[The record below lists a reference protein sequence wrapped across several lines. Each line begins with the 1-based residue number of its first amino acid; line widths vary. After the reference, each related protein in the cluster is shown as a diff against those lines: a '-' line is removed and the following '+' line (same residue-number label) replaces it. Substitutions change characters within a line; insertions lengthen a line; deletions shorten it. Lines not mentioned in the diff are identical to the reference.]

1 MTLFSNEE
9 LKQLDDE
16 LNSFV
21 KNYNSKTTF
30 NQTDAVFKP
39 KKLTTTE
46 ESNPLKYYAN
56 NNNFI
61 DRLKLYGEDR
71 YGDYHGL
78 PYDGESNEDYI
89 KRFMDDM
96 STLENNSG
104 GGVLSINYLRG
115 ANEKQREN
123 FGELYKVYDVLKE
136 KRVLNPFR
144 KKEEGEIGFFE
155 RGGMR
160 SVIFDFVSDPINL
173 FTLGIGKVVAGK
185 AIGTGTKKGIMSLIP
200 KNKVA
205 AGALSGGITA
215 GTESAAQDL
224 IVQKAK
230 VSGKIQDDIDY
241 GNVAIS
247 GAIGGAFG
255 SALGGV
261 AGKFL
266 DTDYVKLRNKHEL
279 EEIAHFDVMN
289 GMSGQDISKLTGS
302 EFADLVDA
310 LGKQADGT
318 ATVSEKE
325 LIKKG
330 MQELKDAAP
339 ESSSVEP
346 ITRISL
352 AKQMF
357 DSVQDLIKKQ
367 EFRAASGE
375 KDVFLR
381 GMEEVVNP
389 KTGRTKEVP
398 EKISTYISK
407 FFMEMNKKD
416 PEEFFND
423 EKVIKDVL
431 TKNNLTLDQFAS
443 MSRASASKA
452 GQTLQLYSQV
462 AKVINK
468 IKRVDPEFVEAAKK
482 LYKSQNEAVEGQ
494 WWITRFVQAADK
506 NRRALMVSKVSTTVR
521 NAYTGASVVGIQT
534 GSDMLEAALH
544 YGGKAIKS
552 YVNNSGSWTGFKTGL
567 VDAARDSFGLIAY
580 LSEQGLSGDAAKLL
594 LANDPKLLKQLF
606 RTLQEA
612 GDADQMWWIS
622 KQANTLNLLQDS
634 FFRRAFFMAS
644 VDKAMRRT
652 KQTLNIKGKKQQSI
666 IGTHKSTSLMDDT
679 AIPLD
684 ILQRGVDD
692 ALKATF
698 AYSPKR
704 KDSPLAHYFVRA
716 IEQTPFVGTA
726 VFPFARFMTN
736 AMAFQLKYS
745 ILNAGYFAMRRSDVV
760 KKVLSQ
766 SKDLTA
772 RELQEFNESV
782 SKSIVGSAMLAAS
795 YEYRK
800 RNQDTNWYNVKLS
813 SGRTMDMRPM
823 FPVAPYMLAA
833 DLIYK
838 VANGK
843 TSRLE
848 GRAMIEGF
856 TGSNFR
862 VGVSNHVLEG
872 LFNSVASSGLLGGL
886 KDKENLYL
894 DQVSQEK
901 AAEAVGTWLG
911 ELTGGYTNNLY
922 LGGINQITA
931 IWDDEA
937 SKVRDSK
944 QLYSSGTISRGKEA
958 FFNQAKKN
966 IPNFQR
972 LFPSI
977 PILNQINEEF
987 SKESLP
993 EFRSPVKSGTILTE
1007 GPVLSFFGF
1016 KTKAAATPIERELL
1030 KYGYESWE
1038 VMYPTGDRRVD
1049 GLIKRELGKYI
1060 ETNLANVIET
1070 NTYKSKSDTQK
1081 EVYLS
1086 GQLAKARNIAKS
1098 RAENMYKVGQGKV
1111 EKGDIFD
1118 KVKWIRLPKLAKQL
1132 AIEHFAER
1140 EKNALIKEYG
1150 TDLGYIPR
1158 IIGEEGAPSYK
1169 EASDIGRSL
1178 YNQQKR

>member
-1 MTLFSNEE
+1 MTGLLSDKE
-9 LKQLDDE
+9 LKKLDDE
-16 LNSFV
+16 LDEFV
-21 KNYNSKTTF
+21 NQQKNKSTF
-30 NQTDAVFKP
+30 NQTQAVFKP
-39 KKLTTTE
+39 KTLTTGE
-46 ESNPLKYYAN
+46 KSNPLEYYAN

-61 DRLKLYGEDR
+61 DKLKLYGEDR

-78 PYDGESNEDYI
+78 PYEGESNKDYI

-115 ANEKQREN
+115 ANEKQRKN
-123 FGELYKVYDVLKE
+123 FGEIYEVYDELKD
-136 KRVLNPFR
+136 KRVWNPFR
-144 KKEEGEIGFFE
+144 QKEEGEIGFWE

-160 SVIFDFVSDPINL
+160 SVIFDVASDPINL
-173 FTLGIGKVVAGK
+173 FTLGIGKLIAGK
-185 AIGTGTKKGIMSLIP
+185 AITKGTQKGIMSFIP

-205 AGALSGGITA
+205 AGALGGGLTA

-230 VSGKIQDDIDY
+230 VAGEIQDKVSY
-241 GNVAIS
+241 GQVAIS
-247 GAIGGAFG
+247 GAIGSAFG
-255 SALGGV
+255 GALGGI
-261 AGKFL
+261 AGKYL
-266 DTDYVKLRNKHEL
+266 DVDYVKLRNKNEI
-279 EEIAHFDVMN
+279 EDIAHFDVMN
-289 GMSGQDISKLTGS
+289 GASGNDISKLTGS

-310 LGKQADGT
+310 LGKQANGT
-318 ATVSEKE
+318 ATPTEKE

-330 MQELKDAAP
+330 MKELKDAAP

-346 ITRISL
+346 ITKISL

-357 DSVQDLIKKQ
+357 DAVQDLMKKQ

-381 GMEEVVNP
+381 EMEIVTNP
-389 KTGRTKEVP
+389 KTGKTKEVP

-407 FFMEMNKKD
+407 FFMEMNRKD

-431 TKNNLTLDQFAS
+431 IKHNLTLDQFAS
-443 MSRASASKA
+443 MSRASATKA
-452 GQTLQLYSQV
+452 GQTLNLYSQV
-462 AKVINK
+462 AKVVNK
-468 IKRVDPEFVEAAKK
+468 IKRIDPEFTEAAKK
-482 LYKSQNEAVEGQ
+482 LYKSQGESVEGQ
-494 WWITRFVQAADK
+494 WWFKRAFHAADK

-534 GSDMLEAALH
+534 GADMMEAALH
-544 YGGKAIKS
+544 YGGKSIKAL
-552 YVNNSGSWTGFKTGL
+552 VNGSGSWTAFRTGL
-567 VDAARDSFGLIAY
+567 VDATRDSFGLIAY

-622 KQANTLNLLQDS
+622 KQANVLNLLQDS

-652 KQTLNIKGKKQQSI
+652 KQTLNIKGTKQKSFL
-666 IGTHKSTSLMDDT
+666 GEHKSTSLMDDT
-679 AIPLD
+679 SVPLD

-698 AYSPKR
+698 AYSPKI

-736 AMAFQLKYS
+736 AIAFQLKYS
-745 ILNAGYFAMRRSDVV
+745 PLNIGYFAMKRSN
-760 KKVLSQ
+760 VLGKILTQ

-782 SKSIVGSAMLAAS
+782 SKSIVGGGMLWAS

-813 SGRTMDMRPM
+813 SNRTMDMRPM
-823 FPVAPYMLAA
+823 FPVAPYMLAG
-833 DLIYK
+833 DLMYK
-838 VANGK
+838 LANGK
-843 TSRLE
+843 ASKIEKRTLL
-848 GRAMIEGF
+848 EGF
-856 TGSNFR
+856 TGSSFR

-872 LFNSVASSGLLGGL
+872 LFNSISSSGILGGL
-886 KDKENLYL
+886 SEGDDLYL
-894 DQVSQEK
+894 DQITQEK

-922 LGGINQITA
+922 LGGLNQITA
-931 IWDDEA
+931 MWDDEA
-937 SKVRDSK
+937 SKIRDSK
-944 QLYSSGTISRGKEA
+944 QLFSSGTISRGKEA

-966 IPNFQR
+966 IPNFER
-972 LFPSI
+972 LFPNI
-977 PILNQINEEF
+977 PILNSISRDF

-993 EFRSPVKSGTILTE
+993 EFKSPVKSGTILTE
-1007 GPVLSFFGF
+1007 GPILSFFGF
-1016 KTKAAATPIERELL
+1016 KTKEAASPIERELL
-1030 KYGYESWE
+1030 KFGFESWE
-1038 VMYPTGDRRVD
+1038 VLYPSGDRRVD
-1049 GLIKRELGKYI
+1049 SLVKRELGKYI
-1060 ETNLANVIET
+1060 ETRLADVIKT
-1070 NTYKSKSDTQK
+1070 SAYKEKTDAQK
-1081 EVYLS
+1081 ETHLM
-1086 GQLAKARNIAKS
+1086 GLLADARIVAKD
-1098 RAENMYKVGQGKV
+1098 RAENMYKVHKPKD
-1111 EKGDIFD
+1111 EIDIFD
-1118 KVKWIRLPKLAKQL
+1118 KVKWMRLPRLAKTL
-1132 AIEHFAER
+1132 ALEYFVDR
-1140 EKNALIKEYG
+1140 EKKALITQYG
-1150 TDLGYIPR
+1150 TDIGYIPR
-1158 IIGEEGAPSYK
+1158 TIGEEGAPSYA
-1169 EASDIGRSL
+1169 EATKIGRSL
-1178 YNQQKR
+1178 YNRQR

>member
-1 MTLFSNEE
+1 MARLTQDEI
-9 LKQLDDE
+9 DD
-16 LNSFV
+16 FV
-21 KNYNSKTTF
+21 KNYKNQSTF
-30 NQTDAVFKP
+30 NQTKTLFKP
-39 KKLTTTE
+39 KPLTSE
-46 ESNPLKYYAN
+46 EEDNPLKYYAN
-56 NNNFI
+56 NENFI
-61 DRLKLYGEDR
+61 NKIKIYGEDR

-78 PYDGESNEDYI
+78 PYENESNEDYI

-104 GGVLSINYLRG
+104 GGVLTINYLRG
-115 ANEKQREN
+115 ANDEQRAN
-123 FGELYKVYDVLKE
+123 FGEIYKVYDDVLKK
-136 KRVLNPFR
+136 KRVYNPFR
-144 KKEEGEIGFFE
+144 SKKEGEIGFFE
-155 RGGMR
+155 RGGAR
-160 SVIFDFVSDPINL
+160 SVIFDFASDPINL
-173 FTLGIGKVVAGK
+173 FTLGISKLVAGK
-185 AIGTGTKKGIMSLIP
+185 SIAEGTKAGIMAFIP

-205 AGALSGGITA
+205 AGALGGGLTA

-230 VSGKIQDDIDY
+230 VSGKIQDDVDY
-241 GNVAIS
+241 KQVALS
-247 GAIGGAFG
+247 GTLGSAFG
-255 SALGGV
+255 SVLGGV
-261 AGKFL
+261 AGKYL
-266 DTDYVKLRNKHEL
+266 DVDYVKLRNQNQFD
-279 EEIAHFDVMN
+279 EIAHFDVMN
-289 GMSGQDISKLTGS
+289 GMSGQDITKLTGA

-357 DSVQDLIKKQ
+357 DAVQDLIKKQ

-398 EKISTYISK
+398 EKISTYISR
-407 FFMEMNKKD
+407 FFMEMNRKD

-431 TKNNLTLDQFAS
+431 IKNNLTLDQFAS

-482 LYKSQNEAVEGQ
+482 LYKSQGETVEGQ
-494 WWITRFVQAADK
+494 WWMSRFLQGADK
-506 NRRALMVSKVSTTVR
+506 NRRALMVSKISTTVR

-534 GSDMLEAALH
+534 GADMLEAALH
-544 YGGKAIKS
+544 YGGKSLKAVI
-552 YVNNSGSWTGFKTGL
+552 NGSGSWTAFKTGL
-567 VDAARDSFGLIAY
+567 VDAARDSFGLVAY

-666 IGTHKSTSLMDDT
+666 IGTHRSTSLMDDT
-679 AIPLD
+679 AVPLD

-716 IEQTPFVGTA
+716 VEQTPFVGTA

-745 ILNAGYFAMRRSDVV
+745 PLNFAYFAAKRSDVLG
-760 KKVLSQ
+760 KVLSQ
-766 SKDLTA
+766 SKDLTE
-772 RELQEFNESV
+772 RELREFNESL
-782 SKSIVGSAMLAAS
+782 SKSIVGGAMLWAS

-800 RNQDTNWYNVKLS
+800 QNQDINWYNMKLP

-823 FPVAPYMLAA
+823 FPVAPYMLAG
-833 DLIYK
+833 DLMYK
-838 VANGK
+838 IANGK
-843 TSRLE
+843 TSKIEARTLL
-848 GRAMIEGF
+848 EGF
-856 TGSNFR
+856 TGSSFR
-862 VGVSNHVLEG
+862 VGVSNNVLEG
-872 LFNSVASSGLLGGL
+872 LFNSIASSGILGGL
-886 KDKENLYL
+886 NDKENLYL
-894 DQVSQEK
+894 DQITQEK
-901 AAEAVGTWLG
+901 MAEAVGSWLG

-922 LGGINQITA
+922 LGGLNQMTA
-931 IWDDEA
+931 MWDDESA
-937 SKVRDSK
+937 KVRDSK
-944 QLYSSGTISRGKEA
+944 QLFSMGAMERGKEA

-972 LFPSI
+972 LFPSV
-977 PILNQINEEF
+977 PILNQISEEYT
-987 SKESLP
+987 KESLP
-993 EFRSPVKSGTILTE
+993 LFASPVKSGTILTE
-1007 GPVLSFFGF
+1007 GPILSFFGF
-1016 KTKAAATPIERELL
+1016 KTKAAATPIERELI

-1049 GLIKRELGKYI
+1049 SLIKKELGKYI
-1060 ETNLANVIET
+1060 ETNLARTIQT
-1070 NTYKSKSDTQK
+1070 QTYKNKTDIEK
-1081 EVYLS
+1081 EVFLS
-1086 GQLAKARNIAKS
+1086 GQLAQARNLAKS
-1098 RAENMYKVGQGKV
+1098 RAENIYKVGDGKKEDV
-1111 EKGDIFD
+1111 DIFD
-1118 KVKWIRLPKLAKQL
+1118 KVKWIRLPRLAKKL
-1132 AIEHFAER
+1132 AIEYFANR
-1140 EKNALIKEYG
+1140 EKQALRKKYG
-1150 TDLGYIPR
+1150 TALGYTPR
-1158 IIGEEGAPSYK
+1158 TIGEEGAPSYK
-1169 EASDIGRSL
+1169 EAADIGRSL
-1178 YNQQKR
+1178 YNQQRR